1 MNDSSTQF
9 PRFSRYIKLIVLAC
23 IAFALSFM
31 VYVHTEKQIDRANEI
46 RAQTDQLADELHQSS
61 DDLTRMVRTY
71 VATSN
76 PIYKQRFQD
85 SLAIRDGKKARPL
98 DYGSDYWDSK
108 LENKAPALGPA
119 VPLLT
124 LIQQAGFTAEE
135 QVLLT
140 QAKNGSDK
148 LTNTE
153 WAAIHL
159 LESTQPHND
168 QNRLRALAMLHDAAY
183 EHAKAE
189 IMAPIH
195 EFHDRSAQRT
205 LIAVRQA
212 EKRAMQMRIIFIF
225 SGLLLL
231 ALLSLALRDLHNIL
245 GSSVRTLHEGIAR
258 LGRGDFS
265 VPIPV
270 PAGME
275 NSVLAWLAETQTKLA
290 KIDAQHKDAEA
301 RNQRLTQLY
310 AALSQCNQAIVRCR
324 SESELFAQI
333 CQVIVT
339 FGGMQLAW
347 VGMRQEESAQI
358 KPVAAFGNGMDYLKD
373 INVSADPSTE
383 NGRGPTGTAFREGQP
398 YWCQN
403 FQEATITAPWHERA
417 MKYGWN
423 ASASLP
429 LYREGEVIG
438 VLTMYAAEINAFDAE
453 VQKLLLEMTTDI
465 DFALKNLA
473 HKKQRNLAEAALRES
488 EQHLRT
494 IIETEPECIK
504 VLDAQG
510 KVIQMNA
517 AGLTMLEADS
527 LEQLQEKNLLDYVLP
542 AYRSAF
548 IALNEQVL
556 AGESGRLTFEIKGLK
571 GTHRWL
577 ETHVAPMRDANNRV
591 SMLLGITR
599 DITEQKL
606 AQDHIQ
612 YLAQFDALTGLPN
625 RTQLDDR
632 AKFAISLAQR
642 SQTPI
647 SLMCLDLDHFKDI
660 NDTLG
665 HSIGDTLLVQ
675 LAQRLRSVLRAED
688 TVSRLGGDEFIFLL
702 HNVDAH
708 GASLIAQKIL
718 TGITAPYHIEPYD
731 LNVTGSIGI
740 ALYPDDGNDLETL
753 LKRADAAMYRAKQSG
768 RDAYCFYTAE
778 MQAHSARHLQLVN
791 ALRQALDRQQFG
803 VHYQPQIDT
812 YSEQVIGAEA
822 LLRWS
827 HPELGTISPAE
838 FIPAAEDCGLIL
850 PIGEWVLRQS
860 VRQAKD
866 WINKGMKP
874 MVMAVNLSAIQ
885 FRHPDLPALV
895 SRILEEEGLPPEYLE
910 LELTEGV
917 TMQDP
922 QSAIATMNDLH
933 DRGIRMSIDDFG
945 TGYSSLSYLKKFK
958 VYKLKIDQSFV
969 RDISTD
975 PEDKAIVGA
984 VIQMAQRLG
993 LLTIAEGVETTGQ
1006 LAFLREQGCDEIQGY
1021 FYSKPLS
1028 AAAFEQFVAEHLQKG
1043 SLL

>member
-1 MNDSSTQF
+1 MNASSKQF
-9 PRFSRYIKLIVLAC
+9 PRFSRYIKLTLLAC
-23 IAFALSFM
+23 LVFAASFVAY
-31 VYVHTEKQIDRANEI
+31 VYSEKQIDRANEI

-61 DDLTRMVRTY
+61 DDLTRMVRSY

-76 PIYKQRFQD
+76 PTYKQHFQD
-85 SLAIRDGKKARPL
+85 IIAIRDGNKPRPL
-98 DYGSDYWDSK
+98 DYGNDYWDQK
-108 LENKAPALGPA
+108 LENKPSALGPA
-119 VPLLT
+119 VSLLA
-124 LIQQAGFTAEE
+124 LIQQAGFTTEE

-140 QAKNGSDK
+140 RAKTNSDK
-148 LTNTE
+148 LTGTE
-153 WAAIHL
+153 WAAMQL
-159 LESTQPHND
+159 LESTEPPND

-183 EHAKAE
+183 EQAKAK
-189 IMAPIH
+189 IMEPIH
-195 EFHDRSAQRT
+195 EFHKRSAQRT

-212 EKRAMQMRIIFIF
+212 EKRAMQMRIVFIF
-225 SGLLLL
+225 SGVLLLTM
-231 ALLSLALRDLHNIL
+231 LSLVLRDLRTIL

-265 VPIPV
+265 TPIPV

-275 NSVLAWLAETQTKLA
+275 NSVLAWLAETQTNLA
-290 KIDAQHKDAEA
+290 KIDAQHKDAET

-324 SESELFAQI
+324 SDNELFSQI

-339 FGGMQLAW
+339 YGGMQLAW
-347 VGMRQEESAQI
+347 VGMQVEGSTQVT
-358 KPVAAFGNGMDYLKD
+358 PVAAFGNGMAYLKD
-373 INVSADPSTE
+373 INVSIDPNNE
-383 NGRGPTGTAFREGQP
+383 HGCGPTGTALREGRA

-403 FQEATITAPWHERA
+403 YQESPNTAPWHTRA
-417 MKYGWN
+417 LEYGWN
-423 ASASLP
+423 AAASLP
-429 LYREGEVIG
+429 LYRDGEVIG
-438 VLTMYAAEINAFDAE
+438 VLTIYAAEAYAFDAD

-473 HKKQRNLAEAALRES
+473 HKKQRALAEAALRES

-504 VLDAQG
+504 VVDPQG

-517 AGLTMLEADS
+517 AGLAMLEADS
-527 LEQLQEKNLLDYVLP
+527 LVQLQEKNLLDYVLP
-542 AYRSAF
+542 AYRDAF
-548 IALNEQVL
+548 IALNQQVM
-556 AGESGRLTFEIKGLK
+556 AGEAGRLTFEIKGLK

-577 ETHVAPMRDANNRV
+577 ETHAAPMRDANNHI

-612 YLAQFDALTGLPN
+612 YLAKFDALTGLPN
-625 RTQLDDR
+625 RAQLDDR

-675 LAQRLRSVLRAED
+675 LAQRLQSTLRAED

-708 GASLIAQKIL
+708 GAALIAQKIL
-718 TGITAPYHIEPYD
+718 AVITAAYHIDPYD

-740 ALYPDDGNDLETL
+740 ALYPEDGSDLETL

-768 RDAYCFYTAE
+768 RDAYCFYTTE

-791 ALRQALDRQQFG
+791 ALRQALDRQQFV

-827 HPELGTISPAE
+827 HPELGSVSPAE
-838 FIPAAEDCGLIL
+838 FIPAAENCGLIL
-850 PIGEWVLRQS
+850 PIGEWVLRQA
-860 VRQAKD
+860 VRQAKE

-895 SRILEEEGLPPEYLE
+895 TRILDEEGLPPEYLE

-922 QSAIATMNDLH
+922 QAAIATMNDLH
-933 DRGIRMSIDDFG
+933 DRGIRMSMDDFG

-1021 FYSKPLS
+1021 FYSKPLN
-1028 AAAFEQFVAEHLQKG
+1028 ADAFELFISDHAHKG